1 MNVWAYSWDIRT
13 NTDMLSQRLCMHTQL
28 SCGYKCVKVGK
39 SLHRRLHV
47 VCVSNEDSVEITHL
61 RKLFWACAF
70 RMWRNCWNLM
80 NWLKYLLVTKL
91 NFTNRIHSKFVNR
104 TIRNDDILLF
114 QTGFSRLK
122 YDTKDQSPGFWIP
135 IDWTIGYNSLLT
147 SIWVCN
153 FKLGKKKTVSEHTT
167 SLLMRKLTLQVS
179 EICMVS

>member
-1 MNVWAYSWDIRT
+1 
-13 NTDMLSQRLCMHTQL
+13 MHTQL

-39 SLHRRLHV
+39 SLHRRLYA
-47 VCVSNEDSVEITHL
+47 VCVSNEDSVESTYL
-61 RKLFWACAF
+61 RKLFEHVPFACEKK
-70 RMWRNCWNLM
+70 CWNLM

-91 NFTNRIHSKFVNR
+91 IFTNRIHSKFVNR

-114 QTGFSRLK
+114 QTGCSRLE

-135 IDWTIGYNSLLT
+135 IDWTNGYNSLLT
-147 SIWVCN
+147 SMWVYN

-179 EICMVS
+179 EIWSVSHTTRRDCKQWV